1 MRKRKQNASAAAA
14 GASSIAVDLLMP
26 DLVALRPN
34 EASTRINPRWNNEEH
49 MLAIEGIRRF
59 GKDFTAIAELIGT
72 KTEQHLRTF
81 FVNYRKR
88 YNLDNLLKEFD
99 MRRQRQ
105 QEQLQQVSG

>member
-1 MRKRKQNASAAAA
+1 MAAA
-14 GASSIAVDLLMP
+14 SSSGGSADLLTP
-26 DLVALRPN
+26 ELVALRPN
-34 EASTRINPRWNNEEH
+34 EASTRINARWNTEEH

-88 YNLDNLLKEFD
+88 YNLDNLLKDFD
-99 MRRQRQ
+99 ARRQRQ
-105 QEQLQQVSG
+105 QDQMQQVVWLLVSTIV